1 MSCPI
6 CLEDLKNPRQTA
18 CHHTFCFI
26 CIKEWMDTCDNESC
40 LRKRCPLCRNKIGV
54 LRRVKMTF
62 LSKNIKIKKKSPP
75 KTQYT
80 SYNEMLYKQTAYKTR
95 CKVAY
100 DNVRKT
106 LLEWEEGEYDHNIE
120 GLWETAKKIGKDGK
134 VLFWH
139 NKKFKKAFNGK
150 MLEFGKEHDEK
161 FLSLIKN

>member
-1 MSCPI
+1 MSCSI

-18 CHHTFCFI
+18 CHHKFCFI
-26 CIKEWMDTCDNESC
+26 CIKEWMDTCDSESC
-40 LRKRCPLCRNKIGV
+40 LRKRCPLCRNNIGV
-54 LRRVKMTF
+54 LRRVNMTF
-62 LSKNIKIKKKSPP
+62 LSKNIKIKKKPP
-75 KTQYT
+75 LKII
-80 SYNEMLYKQTAYKTR
+80 YKTR

-120 GLWETAKKIGKDGK
+120 GLWETAKKIEKDGK

-139 NKKFKKAFNGK
+139 NKNFKKAFNGK
-150 MLEFGKEHDEK
+150 MLEFGKAHDEK